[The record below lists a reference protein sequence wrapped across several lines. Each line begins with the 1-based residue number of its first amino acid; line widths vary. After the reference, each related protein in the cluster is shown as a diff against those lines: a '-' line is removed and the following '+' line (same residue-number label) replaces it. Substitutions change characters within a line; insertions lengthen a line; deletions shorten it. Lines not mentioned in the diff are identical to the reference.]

1 MLRDMYPGSAQAG
14 LVLPRQLPLISTWF
28 SFHYPTVELHPCLA
42 RGPRGCSV
50 TTEGTAGMTLF
61 QVAVTLNQI
70 CTQICR
76 LSKRFSPK
84 IWLLLSFSPA
94 PPQPHPEQ
102 TNERTNNPQNKMKRE
117 TVRREQVQQRF
128 SESSV
133 IFLLQTVSLFSVY
146 DSCGLKN
153 LVYDSC
159 FSAWLSQA
167 KIGLQLR

>member
-1 MLRDMYPGSAQAG
+1 MYPGSAQAG
-14 LVLPRQLPLISTWF
+14 LVLPMQLPLVSTWL
-28 SFHYPTVELHPCLA
+28 SFQDLLLSFFPKVELHPCLA
-42 RGPRGCSV
+42 GGPQGCLV
-50 TTEGTAGMTLF
+50 TTEETAGVTLF
-61 QVAVTLNQI
+61 QMAVAPNNI

-84 IWLLLSFSPA
+84 IWLLPSFSPA
-94 PPQPHPEQ
+94 PPQPHPAQ
-102 TNERTNNPQNKMKRE
+102 TNERTNNPQNKVKQG

-146 DSCGLKN
+146 DSCGLKI

-159 FSAWLSQA
+159 VFQPGWVR
-167 KIGLQLR
+167 LR